1 MRRLIAT
8 PILAVAALSASAMAP
23 ATATGDLAIRS
34 ITVKPA
40 NPVVGP
46 TGSVKLVIE
55 VVARGATSVSVA
67 LEPGRSANPA
77 NPANPSNPAAPSDQ
91 GEPETTPAGIS
102 GMVTPLS
109 APGVATP
116 SAVPGN
122 PAPALVAAEDPAPN
136 LPAQAQSQAPIR
148 PAQAPVL
155 PALAQ
160 VSPAPSLPAPTP
172 GFPAPAQGSP
182 APTADTVPAAGT
194 GPAAAAAL
202 LGASSPDGSQGSSPG
217 GSPALA
223 PSTSSTSRPPLRGVR
238 VSAPPVGGGS
248 RGNEWET
255 WRFLPEKALSRWYP
269 SGPWTVTATAKDAA
283 GGTVTARTTFFL
295 KRATELEGVHAVRAD
310 DRVRITGT
318 LLRVDPVGRVD
329 YRPFPG
335 QPVAICF
342 RPGGSKVW
350 RTVATAVTGKDGWFS
365 ARVRA
370 TGDGMWRAEY
380 AGTGHYAPDTSS
392 DRNP

>member
-1 MRRLIAT
+1 MIAT
-8 PILAVAALSASAMAP
+8 PILAVAALSAAAMAP

-67 LEPGRSANPA
+67 LEPGRARNPA
-77 NPANPSNPAAPSDQ
+77 NPANPSNASNPANPPDR
-91 GEPETTPAGIS
+91 GEPEESPAGIP
-102 GMVTPLS
+102 GIVTPLS
-109 APGVATP
+109 APGLATP
-116 SAVPGN
+116 PAAPGN
-122 PAPALVAAEDPAPN
+122 PAPALVAGEDPAPD
-136 LPAQAQSQAPIR
+136 LPAQA
-148 PAQAPVL
+148 
-155 PALAQ
+155 
-160 VSPAPSLPAPTP
+160 SPSLGLPAPTP
-172 GFPAPAQGSP
+172 GSPAPAQGSP
-182 APTADTVPAAGT
+182 APAVETVPAAG
-194 GPAAAAAL
+194 A
-202 LGASSPDGSQGSSPG
+202 SSPG
-217 GSPALA
+217 GSPAVA

-238 VSAPPVGGGS
+238 MPAPPVGGGS

-295 KRATELEGVHAVRAD
+295 KRATELEGVNAVRAD

-335 QPVAICF
+335 QPVVICF
-342 RPGGSKVW
+342 RPGGSKAW

-370 TGDGMWRAEY
+370 AGDGMWRAEY